1 VAKRKTPRSQSPT
14 LSGTSE
20 ASLADPAALTV
31 TPLEAIPALSTYQ
44 PSVAPGRRKPIA
56 QLPISALPPISVR
69 NEREGPPPPPPGVRR
84 ARTPDRRRSPAAPP
98 PRDGGRFPVLL
109 YNPVSLSKVMT
120 VRLAQPLRIGVSS
133 PCRRW
138 AVGCS
143 QESVFQV
150 RERAVPM
157 GLSRVPG
164 CLLCPVF
171 TQHSLVI
178 SLHKS
183 PHPTPPQSH
192 HPDLQAA
199 PLTNGAVLPGDVSV
213 ICLQVFGG
221 LPGLWKALAK
231 EKAFGF
237 RLRGRGAGGAGAVL
251 YGTPGCLW
259 AVSILPFGCPIQGFQ
274 GESGNCREKRS
285 SGGDL
290 VIRGGTVPA
299 DAWIGSFFLCSKPIR
314 NAHLRAPKSLCKRR
328 ARVACSLPP
337 RPRLCRAR
345 HRCRQSTPGA
355 PPPPSTSGRPPP
367 PPGSESGAAAP
378 PGGFKRPL
386 ELAGQGRAVRAAG
399 PNARVWGLRWEDWVL
414 LERVGQRRH
423 GAKGSDLGN
432 YPLLCSAQAA
442 APSP

>member
-1 VAKRKTPRSQSPT
+1 MSLKFLASQTPAAKSPKLRIKFLRKSFRSVAKRKTPRSQSPT

-150 RERAVPM
+150 
-157 GLSRVPG
+157 
-164 CLLCPVF
+164 
-171 TQHSLVI
+171 
-178 SLHKS
+178 
-183 PHPTPPQSH
+183 
-192 HPDLQAA
+192 
-199 PLTNGAVLPGDVSV
+199 
-213 ICLQVFGG
+213 FGG

-299 DAWIGSFFLCSKPIR
+299 DAWIGSFFL
-314 NAHLRAPKSLCKRR
+314 KRR
-328 ARVACSLPP
+328 LSFRYS
-337 RPRLCRAR
+337 
-345 HRCRQSTPGA
+345 
-355 PPPPSTSGRPPP
+355 
-367 PPGSESGAAAP
+367 
-378 PGGFKRPL
+378 
-386 ELAGQGRAVRAAG
+386 
-399 PNARVWGLRWEDWVL
+399 
-414 LERVGQRRH
+414 
-423 GAKGSDLGN
+423 
-432 YPLLCSAQAA
+432 Y
-442 APSP
+442 